1 MDLTGY
7 ENKDFA
13 EVAGLINQTVD
24 EPVRYVTVN
33 PLLFY
38 RIKSKEGISKAP
50 LISSHDEDLTTKR
63 PTTLQVFIQ
72 RERHHFK
79 IPDDGRPFLGMEMF

>member
-38 RIKSKEGISKAP
+38 RIKSKEGISKG
-50 LISSHDEDLTTKR
+50 T
-63 PTTLQVFIQ
+63 
-72 RERHHFK
+72 
-79 IPDDGRPFLGMEMF
+79 PDIKP